1 MPPRGFHVRRFRLSD
16 AEPVSELARQVFNE
30 HVAHTFE
37 LEGVAEMHA
46 HLRAE
51 AIAERAKTHLT
62 LLAVLSEPKTPATGP
77 ASITRI
83 RYESKS
89 AARVIGVI
97 EVRHASR
104 VSMLFV
110 STPHMGRGIATELMA
125 RAEAASRAAG
135 RATMTVHSSL
145 NAESYYRK
153 LGFAPTDEPQKVLGF
168 AYVPMERH
176 LR

>member
-1 MPPRGFHVRRFRLSD
+1 MPPRGFHVRRFRPSD
-16 AEPVSELARQVFNE
+16 AEPVSELARQVFDE

-37 LEGVAEMHA
+37 LKGVAEMHA

-51 AIAERAKTHLT
+51 TIAERAKTHLT
-62 LLAVLSEPKTPATGP
+62 LVALLPEPDSPP
-77 ASITRI
+77 
-83 RYESKS
+83 
-89 AARVIGVI
+89 RVAGVI
-97 EVRHASR
+97 EVRGAER

-153 LGFAPTDEPQKVLGF
+153 LGFAPTDEPQKVLGL

>member
-1 MPPRGFHVRRFRLSD
+1 MPPRGMQIRRFRSSD
-16 AEPVSELARQVFNE
+16 AKAVSELTCQVFDE
-30 HVAHTFE
+30 HVAPAFE
-37 LEGVAEMHA
+37 PEGILEMRD
-46 HLRAE
+46 HLRPE
-51 AIAERAKTHLT
+51 AIAERAMTHLT
-62 LLAVLSEPKTPATGP
+62 LVAIVPEPDSPP
-77 ASITRI
+77 
-83 RYESKS
+83 
-89 AARVIGVI
+89 RVAGVI
-97 EVRHASR
+97 ELRGAER

-110 STPHMGRGIATELMA
+110 STPHMGQGIATELMA

>member
-1 MPPRGFHVRRFRLSD
+1 MQIRRFRPGD
-16 AEPVSELARQVFNE
+16 AEPVSRLARQVFNE

-37 LEGVAEMHA
+37 PEGIAEMHA

-62 LLAVLSEPKTPATGP
+62 LVALVPEPDSLP
-77 ASITRI
+77 
-83 RYESKS
+83 
-89 AARVIGVI
+89 RVAGVI
-97 EVRHASR
+97 ELRGAER

-110 STPHMGRGIATELMA
+110 GTPQMGQGIATELMT
-125 RAEAASRAAG
+125 RAEAVSRAAG

-145 NAESYYRK
+145 NAESFYRR
-153 LGFAPTDEPQKVLGF
+153 LGFEPTDVAQKIYGF

-176 LR
+176 LQ

>member
-1 MPPRGFHVRRFRLSD
+1 MPPRGMQIRRFRPND
-16 AEPVSELARQVFNE
+16 AEMVSELARQVFNE
-30 HVAHTFE
+30 HVVSTFE
-37 LEGVAEMHA
+37 IEGIAEMHA

-51 AIAERAKTHLT
+51 AIAERARTHLT
-62 LLAVLSEPKTPATGP
+62 LVALLPEPDSPP
-77 ASITRI
+77 
-83 RYESKS
+83 
-89 AARVIGVI
+89 RVAGVI
-97 EVRHASR
+97 ELRGAER

-110 STPHMGRGIATELMA
+110 ATPHMGRGIATELMA
-125 RAEAASRAAG
+125 CAEAASRAAG